1 MFQSH
6 CTAITATSQP
16 LAPHCKPRS
25 IHVLL
30 SGPGPQSVYVVLGAG
45 SEQLHAFNIG
55 KCVSLSTFQLCQSLE
70 TLHYLLYTQVWP
82 RWAGCRCDVL
92 PLIIPIASLRL
103 LFLMIKGN
111 SSFIMIITSCPPL
124 SPQIVNNKNLH

>member
-25 IHVLL
+25 IHVL
-30 SGPGPQSVYVVLGAG
+30 SGPGPQFMWFGARGQNNSMLSTSG
-45 SEQLHAFNIG
+45 SESRSQRLN
-55 KCVSLSTFQLCQSLE
+55 CVNVE
-70 TLHYLLYTQVWP
+70 ALHYLLYTQVWP